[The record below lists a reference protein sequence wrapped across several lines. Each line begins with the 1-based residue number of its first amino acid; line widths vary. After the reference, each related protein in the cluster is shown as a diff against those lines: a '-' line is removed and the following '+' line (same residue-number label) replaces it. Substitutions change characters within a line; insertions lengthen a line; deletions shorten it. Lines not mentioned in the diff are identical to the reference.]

1 MKYIGDPGREY
12 GTIAGMTRAYD
23 PIAEGYAAL
32 NETSLLNE
40 YYNRPAIADLVGNV
54 DGLRVLDAGCGS
66 GPIFADLR
74 AGGAIV
80 TGIDASE
87 GMVQQA
93 ILRLGDDA
101 NVEVGDIGKPLP
113 FDDSSFDIVV
123 ASQTLHYLEDW
134 DFTLAEFRRVLKPG
148 GRLIVSEEH
157 PSATFLGN
165 RLSGGSAEYFGVRAR
180 AEEWTFGGTNARLV
194 FWDRPLHAM
203 TDAFAA
209 AGFRITKISEPA
221 PSAAAYELFPEE
233 FADRPSGRFLAF
245 LLFDLESS
253 KA

>member
-1 MKYIGDPGREY
+1 
-12 GTIAGMTRAYD
+12 MTRAYD
-23 PIAEGYAAL
+23 PIAQGYAAL

-40 YYNRPAIADLVGNV
+40 YYNRPAIAGLVGNV
-54 DGLRVLDAGCGS
+54 EGARVLDAGCGS

-80 TGIDASE
+80 TGIDASA
-87 GMVQQA
+87 GMVEQA
-93 ILRLGDDA
+93 ALRLGADA
-101 NVEVGDIGKPLP
+101 DVAVGDIGEPLP
-113 FDDSSFDIVV
+113 FSDSTFDIVV

-134 DFTLAEFRRVLKPG
+134 APTLTEFRRVLKPG

-157 PSATFLGN
+157 PAATFLGD

-180 AEEWTFGGTNARLV
+180 TEEWTFDGTSTRLV

-203 TDAFAA
+203 TDAFTE
-209 AGFRITKISEPA
+209 AGFRITTISEPA

-245 LLFDLESS
+245 LLFDLQSS
-253 KA
+253 KV